1 MSAFHPLRT
10 FALRD
15 IVAAMITSNSLRL
28 GLVLVALAWAG
39 PARAD
44 GAYSHCIER
53 SSGNLQQARC
63 GEAYLW
69 RLEVALNAA
78 WKRTEAALNTRSRK
92 ELLEEQRA
100 WLKFRDSSCLF
111 WANGS
116 FGRDGQVIRFFEC
129 RAAITA
135 ARVSDLNRVAKFVR
149 EHQ

>member
-1 MSAFHPLRT
+1 
-10 FALRD
+10 
-15 IVAAMITSNSLRL
+15 
-28 GLVLVALAWAG
+28 
-39 PARAD
+39 
-44 GAYSHCIER
+44 
-53 SSGNLQQARC
+53 LQQARC